1 MSKSLSELAALL
13 KLSYK
18 GDADLKLNAV
28 STLKKADADQ
38 LSFLANSRYT
48 KDLSETAAGAVILTE
63 QQAETFPGNA
73 LISENPYL
81 SFALAAQIFAP
92 QRFHQP
98 GIHASAVIHESAQ
111 IDVSASVGPNVT
123 IGAGTTIGAH
133 CVIGASVNIAEEVSI
148 GAHSDIRAGV
158 SIEYQTSIGARCI
171 IHSGV
176 VLGSDGFGFAPSPD
190 GWEKIPQT
198 GCVRIGDDCEIGANT
213 TIDRGALEDTIV
225 GHGVKLDNQIQIGH
239 NVRIGDHT
247 VIAGCSAV
255 AGSAIVG
262 KNCLIGGGVG
272 IVGHIEICDGVTVQA
287 MSLVTHSIHQP
298 GSYSSV
304 TPLQETK
311 QWRRNAVRYRQLDT
325 LAARIKKLENN
336 NES

>member
-13 KLSYK
+13 KLTYK
-18 GDADLKLNAV
+18 GEADVQLHSV
-28 STLKKADADQ
+28 STLKDADSSQ
-38 LSFLANSRYT
+38 LSFLANSRYK
-48 KDLSETAAGAVILTE
+48 KDLSTTAAGAVILTA
-63 QQAETFPGNA
+63 QQAQDFSGNA

-98 GIHASAVIHESAQ
+98 GVHATAVIHESAHV
-111 IDVSASVGPNVT
+111 DASASIGPHVT
-123 IGAGTTIGAH
+123 IGAQTVIGAD
-133 CVIGASVNIAEEVSI
+133 CVIGASVNIADEVTI
-148 GAHSDIRAGV
+148 DAHCDIRAGV
-158 SIEYQTSIGARCI
+158 SIEYQTRIGTRCI

-176 VLGSDGFGFAPSPD
+176 VLGSDGFGFAPSPN

-198 GCVRIGDDCEIGANT
+198 GSVRIGADCEIGANT
-213 TIDRGALEDTIV
+213 TIDRGALEDTVI
-225 GHGVKLDNQIQIGH
+225 GQGVKLDNQIQIGH
-239 NVRIGDHT
+239 NVRVGDHT

-255 AGSAIVG
+255 AGSAIIG

-287 MSLVTHSIHQP
+287 MSLVTHSIKQP

-304 TPLQETK
+304 APLQETK

-336 NES
+336 NE